1 MSKHTLSVR
10 VENKAGALTRIAGLF
25 SRRGFNIDSL
35 SVGPTDEPTT
45 SHMTIVV
52 DVVEERPLEQ
62 VVQQLHKLVN
72 VISIQEQPR

>member
-35 SVGPTDEPTT
+35 SVGPAEEPAT

-52 DVVEERPLEQ
+52 DVEERSLEQ
-62 VVQQLHKLVN
+62 VIQQLDKLVN
-72 VISIQEQPR
+72 VISIQERSV

>member
-10 VENKAGALTRIAGLF
+10 VENTSGALTRIAGLF

-35 SVGPTDEPTT
+35 SVRPTDEPGT

-52 DVVEERPLEQ
+52 DVDERPLEQ
-62 VVQQLHKLVN
+62 VVQQLDKLVN
-72 VISIQEQPR
+72 VISIQERSA